1 MRGEFTSLDL
11 GSGVCGMILDSNSLA
26 WSMGISPI
34 SKTSITPLD
43 LSTCT
48 SWGDGINGG
57 EMIGINEV
65 DSGSKLQSAGGPGKT
80 SWMSLLTNSRTLSI
94 TPSSIGKANS
104 GPGEAGLAV
113 DGPGVGMYSKGS
125 VFTWGTW

>member
-1 MRGEFTSLDL
+1 MRGEITSLVL

-94 TPSSIGKANS
+94 TPSRIGKANS
-104 GPGEAGLAV
+104 GPGVAGRV
-113 DGPGVGMYSKGS
+113 EDGPGVGTYSCGS
-125 VFTWGTW
+125 VFT